1 MSQLWIHH
9 STDVKSEE
17 LCRGGAPCYVQT
29 DNQSA
34 YDVQLYRDH
43 GSGWRVS
50 LELGRGEGEGEG
62 EGLYNASTTTTVPPT
77 GWTYYRPP
85 SLGAPGGWLPEHSIT
100 VTPGRLDTP
109 EFIDINIQGEAP

>member
-1 MSQLWIHH
+1 MCVHH
-9 STDVKSEE
+9 STEANIEE

-34 YDVQLYRDH
+34 YDIQLYRDH

-50 LELGRGEGEGEG
+50 LELGRGEGEG
-62 EGLYNASTTTTVPPT
+62 LYNTSTSTTVPAT
-77 GWTYYRPP
+77 GWAFYKPP

-109 EFIDINIQGEAP
+109 QVIDINIQGETR